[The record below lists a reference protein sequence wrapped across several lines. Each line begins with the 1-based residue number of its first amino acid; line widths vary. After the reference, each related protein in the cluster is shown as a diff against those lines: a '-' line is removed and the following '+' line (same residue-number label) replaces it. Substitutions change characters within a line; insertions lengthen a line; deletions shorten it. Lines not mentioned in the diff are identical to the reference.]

1 VTVTL
6 ACSLSDGQVLFYA
19 EDRRKYTYLADFA
32 CVRAREREWGLVL
45 YAQSVSMTDA
55 RQSRNVGFRIDV
67 CGCASL
73 FVSSSRVRIC
83 VFNASRRRGISGS

>member
-1 VTVTL
+1 MQKKKGTV
-6 ACSLSDGQVLFYA
+6 
-19 EDRRKYTYLADFA
+19 YTYLAAFA
-32 CVRAREREWGLVL
+32 CVRVREREWEVV
-45 YAQSVSMTDA
+45 YAQSVSKTDA

-83 VFNASRRRGISGS
+83 AF